1 MVNKKILILGANGY
15 IGSRLSN
22 LLSIDNDITIL
33 DLDHPQNSNFHKI
46 KSIKADISNESSIDL
61 VTNEN
66 YDVIYKS
73 HFADHYK
80 SQNYKP
86 ATVNNINVLPTWNLL
101 DSFAKKDFENV
112 HKLFND
118 SCLL

>member
-66 YDVIYKS
+66 YDIYKS
-73 HFADHYK
+73 HFINHYK

-86 ATVNNINVLPTWNLL
+86 ATVNNINVST
-101 DSFAKKDFENV
+101 
-112 HKLFND
+112 
-118 SCLL
+118 